1 MGWGQFIQYVVYGV
15 ALGSLYSLIAI
26 GYTIIYGIV
35 GLINMAH
42 GDFFMVAAYVAMWGI
57 LVWKLPMP
65 ASYALGA
72 ALAIALGV
80 TAERIVYR
88 PLRGAKISAFIGAIA
103 VSSILQNTFVVFFSP
118 RSKPFPHPA
127 FLDRVLQFGEVA
139 LPVSMLFIIAASVL
153 LFLILTYI
161 VTKTKTGRAMR
172 ALSKDLEAAQ
182 LVGVNPDR
190 VISFAFV
197 LSTAFAAAG
206 AFLWCSKVPYV
217 DPFTGMMPG
226 LKAFIAAVLG
236 GIGSI
241 PGALLG
247 GFLLGLGEVMIVA
260 ALPMLTP
267 FRDIFAYLILILFLL
282 IRPGGLFNVTV
293 REEKV

>member
-1 MGWGQFIQYVVYGV
+1 
-15 ALGSLYSLIAI
+15 
-26 GYTIIYGIV
+26 
-35 GLINMAH
+35 
-42 GDFFMVAAYVAMWGI
+42 
-57 LVWKLPMP
+57 
-65 ASYALGA
+65 
-72 ALAIALGV
+72 
-80 TAERIVYR
+80 
-88 PLRGAKISAFIGAIA
+88 
-103 VSSILQNTFVVFFSP
+103 
-118 RSKPFPHPA
+118 
-127 FLDRVLQFGEVA
+127 
-139 LPVSMLFIIAASVL
+139 MLFIIAASVL